1 MIYIIFFD
9 HYLPFFVLAA
19 ANKEELLE
27 MITHG
32 AEKIIN
38 SSEEYIFFSPLFPFC

>member
-1 MIYIIFFD
+1 ME
-9 HYLPFFVLAA
+9 LVAA

-32 AEKIIN
+32 AQKIIN
-38 SSEEYIFFSPLFPFC
+38 SNEEFVFILSSFCSISESRAECSL